1 MDLTIPKTSG
11 ESLTIPVEVGEQ
23 LYVVGANGTGKS
35 ALFQHWVSL
44 MGASAIKRI
53 AAHRQ
58 TWLPSGNLAFTAQS
72 RKRFE
77 QNRIQWDSQ
86 QDARWKEEGPAERQ
100 SAVLFDLVAKDN
112 TRYRVI
118 GQYIDDNNPTEAAT
132 FATKSTSLFKQL
144 NDLLDLGTL
153 KISLKNS
160 NDEEILAQR
169 KDNDLSYSM
178 AQMSDGERA
187 AAIMAANVL
196 VADPGTTFLIDEPER
211 HLHRSII
218 EPFLSALFAQR
229 KDCAFVISTH
239 EIALPI
245 ANPKAHVIL
254 LRSCVW
260 NDNAAIAWDAG
271 FLESGIDLPE
281 GLKRDILGARRRILF
296 VEGTSNSLDLPLY
309 GALFPELSVIPK
321 GSCDEVIKAVKGL
334 RGSYEH
340 HHIEAIGLID
350 KDDRTEDQVSELAQD
365 SVFALD
371 VYSVESL
378 YYRADAIEA
387 VSCRQAESL
396 GRDPQAMLHGAT
408 QNALEA
414 IRADDNL
421 PQRMAARRSER
432 LVYNRFATH
441 LPDWREIKA
450 AGGQLTINKPIEN
463 PFQGE
468 LDLFN
473 SLNVAGDLDSL
484 IKRYPLRESGVFDSI
499 AKALECGNRE
509 NYERMVVARV
519 RDDVSLAENLKERIR
534 PLAKLLDGG
543 RSNDA

>member
-11 ESLTIPVEVGEQ
+11 DPLTMPVEVGEQ

-44 MGASAIKRI
+44 MGASVVKRI

-77 QNRIQWDSQ
+77 QNRMQWDSQ
-86 QDARWKEEGPAERQ
+86 QDARWKEESPAERQ

-118 GQYIDDNNPTEAAT
+118 GQYIDDKNPTEATT

-245 ANPKAHVIL
+245 ANPTASVAI
-254 LRSCVW
+254 LRSCKW
-260 NDNAAIAWDAG
+260 SGSTATAWDAEV
-271 FLESGIDLPE
+271 LNSGAELPE
-281 GLKRDILGARRRILF
+281 DLKRDILGARRRILF
-296 VEGTSNSLDLPLY
+296 VEGAANSLDLPLY
-309 GALFPELSVIPK
+309 GVLFPELSVIPK
-321 GSCDEVIKAVKGL
+321 GGCHSVIRAVNGL
-334 RGSYEH
+334 RESYNFH
-340 HHIEAIGLID
+340 HVEVFGLID
-350 KDDRTEDQVSELAQD
+350 RDDRPENEVAKLGKDNI
-365 SVFALD
+365 FALD
-371 VYSVESL
+371 VCSVESL
-378 YYRADAIEA
+378 YYCSDAVTAVADRQAKSLGCESDEMIRMATEGALDAI
-387 VSCRQAESL
+387 
-396 GRDPQAMLHGAT
+396 
-408 QNALEA
+408 NN
-414 IRADDNL
+414 ADDL
-421 PQRMAARRSER
+421 RERMAAKRCER
-432 LVYNRFATH
+432 LVRSKVESLA
-441 LPDWREIKA
+441 PDWRTIKQSGEHLQFPA
-450 AGGQLTINKPIEN
+450 YVESPYSDELTRFK
-463 PFQGE
+463 E
-468 LDLFN
+468 LE
-473 SLNVAGDLDSL
+473 SSEDLDGL
-484 IKRYPLRESGVFDSI
+484 IARYPLRESNVFDKI
-499 AKALECGNRE
+499 TQALRCIDRAD
-509 NYERMVVARV
+509 YERMVVARV
-519 RDDVSLAENLKERIR
+519 REDEDLACKLKQRIQPLAE
-534 PLAKLLDGG
+534 LLD
-543 RSNDA
+543 AEP

>member
-1 MDLTIPKTSG
+1 M
-11 ESLTIPVEVGEQ
+11 
-23 LYVVGANGTGKS
+23 
-35 ALFQHWVSL
+35 
-44 MGASAIKRI
+44 
-53 AAHRQ
+53 
-58 TWLPSGNLAFTAQS
+58 
-72 RKRFE
+72 
-77 QNRIQWDSQ
+77 
-86 QDARWKEEGPAERQ
+86 
-100 SAVLFDLVAKDN
+100 
-112 TRYRVI
+112 
-118 GQYIDDNNPTEAAT
+118 
-132 FATKSTSLFKQL
+132 
-144 NDLLDLGTL
+144 
-153 KISLKNS
+153 
-160 NDEEILAQR
+160 
-169 KDNDLSYSM
+169 
-178 AQMSDGERA
+178 
-187 AAIMAANVL
+187 
-196 VADPGTTFLIDEPER
+196 
-211 HLHRSII
+211 
-218 EPFLSALFAQR
+218 
-229 KDCAFVISTH
+229 
-239 EIALPI
+239 
-245 ANPKAHVIL
+245 

-271 FLESGIDLPE
+271 VLESGIDLPE

-396 GRDPQAMLHGAT
+396 GRDPQAMLHAAT

-441 LPDWREIKA
+441 LPDLERD
-450 AGGQLTINKPIEN
+450 
-463 PFQGE
+463 QG
-468 LDLFN
+468 
-473 SLNVAGDLDSL
+473 
-484 IKRYPLRESGVFDSI
+484 SGWTTDNQQT
-499 AKALECGNRE
+499 NRE
-509 NYERMVVARV
+509 PV
-519 RDDVSLAENLKERIR
+519 
-534 PLAKLLDGG
+534 PG
-543 RSNDA
+543 